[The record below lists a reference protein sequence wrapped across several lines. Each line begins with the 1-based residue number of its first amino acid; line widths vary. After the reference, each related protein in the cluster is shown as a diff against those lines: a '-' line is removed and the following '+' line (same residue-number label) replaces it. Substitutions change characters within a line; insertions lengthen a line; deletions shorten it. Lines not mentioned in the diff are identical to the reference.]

1 MVAPDLAAEQVE
13 LVEPVSAEQVV
24 PALVAVPVEP
34 EPAVEQ
40 VEPELVAEPKPAVEQ
55 VEPEVEPAV
64 LMLAVEQVE
73 PELEVEPKPVAE

>member
-1 MVAPDLAAEQVE
+1 MLHSALSYQQLVEPVVFAPDFAAEQVE

-40 VEPELVAEPKPAVEQ
+40 VEPEPEI
-55 VEPEVEPAV
+55 EPESV
-64 LMLAVEQVE
+64 L
-73 PELEVEPKPVAE
+73 

>member
-1 MVAPDLAAEQVE
+1 LLHSALSYQQLVEPVVVEPIEPDLAAEQVE

-40 VEPELVAEPKPAVEQ
+40 VEPEPEI
-55 VEPEVEPAV
+55 EPES
-64 LMLAVEQVE
+64 LL
-73 PELEVEPKPVAE
+73 